1 MQKTS
6 WDDYRIAYQVAL
18 DGSLS
23 KAAITL
29 NINHT
34 TVLRHINQ
42 LEHSLGVKLFIRH
55 QRGYQ
60 LTDAGFLLLNNMPQV
75 HSQITRLQ
83 NILTDSEGEIA
94 GILRITSVLTYSK
107 ILNPAL
113 KAFIK
118 QYPKLRIELV
128 STDDIVPLES
138 GAVHVSIRI
147 GKKPAEGDI
156 VVKKLADVE
165 FAYYATSDYVAE
177 HGLPTSTAQFIQHA
191 WVLPS
196 GGKRSIPFVKHV
208 TEHIAEENIVYQSN
222 NFPDVHQ
229 AVIDGFGIGPLDL
242 QQANQYPNLHKMTTI
257 DTPLSESLWF
267 VYHRDLKH
275 SNRVKT
281 LYQFLSKHL

>member
-6 WDDYRIAYQVAL
+6 WDDYRIAYQVAI

-34 TVLRHINQ
+34 TVLRHVNQ
-42 LEHSLGVKLFIRH
+42 LEDSLGIKLFIRH

-60 LTDAGFLLLNNMPQV
+60 LTDAGFLLLNKMPQV

-83 NILTDSEGEIA
+83 NMLCDSEGEIT

-113 KAFIK
+113 RAFIK
-118 QYPKLRIELV
+118 QHPKLRIELV

-147 GKKPAEGDI
+147 GKKPVDGDI
-156 VVKKLADVE
+156 IVKKLTDVE
-165 FAYYATSDYVAE
+165 FAYYATEEYVAE
-177 HGLPTSTAQFIQHA
+177 HGSPSSSAEFKQHF

-196 GGKRSIPFVKHV
+196 GGKRSIPFVKHI
-208 TEHIAEENIVYQSN
+208 TEHIPEENVIYQSN

-242 QQANQYPNLHKMTTI
+242 QQAKQHPDLHKITTI
-257 DTPLSESLWF
+257 DMPLSESLWF

-281 LYQFLSKHL
+281 LYQFLSNHL